1 MGSQPRRSPNYSDWH
16 SVMKFNLVSLLFIK
30 KSRSDAQWENYP
42 YRYLNSQSLHGNFLA
57 CSGEHYHLK
66 LFNTGS
72 KTMPGYYRQD
82 VAGPKCSSCQLE
94 WYHKCKLSKSPV
106 DTLRARLICL
116 LMKKRPM
123 PICTVHLFPR
133 NHSQTVQK
141 ADTAIPIVIHRA
153 GLLLYLAGG
162 SRAVLVSQLLDSMAL
177 RVVSLVPSGSRSSCL
192 SSHLER

>member
-123 PICTVHLFPR
+123 PICTVHLFPE
-133 NHSQTVQK
+133 
-141 ADTAIPIVIHRA
+141 IIHRQFRK
-153 GLLLYLAGG
+153 LTQRSPL
-162 SRAVLVSQLLDSMAL
+162 SFTELVYSYIWQAD
-177 RVVSLVPSGSRSSCL
+177 PEL
-192 SSHLER
+192 SWSHNS